1 MYLAGSE
8 EISRNKDD
16 RSRVFPCERSF
27 SSVPNPSVLFKWQI
41 GYFTWHFIFR
51 SLAIWCLYEFCMVFW
66 TYYLQFPLSG
76 TLDHCSYSTG
86 FDTLAFLGS
95 RKKIEVCFSLFLLPG
110 GIRPDYMTFLPPIW
124 SAGAHW
130 NCWHLHTSVEAWKS
144 CRSLWE
150 RRLSAKKSHVAERFG
165 IVWPFWS
172 KDKAVHSFRFCPK
185 ADASQS
191 HQDGQETAL
200 QARAYFFPIS
210 MVWSPRI
217 VR

>member
-76 TLDHCSYSTG
+76 TLDHCSDSTG

-130 NCWHLHTSVEAWKS
+130 NWPIVQDCPVIWIAFNPGFVPLFFLLPGMFGDWV
-144 CRSLWE
+144 RSIFLLPVLGE
-150 RRLSAKKSHVAERFG
+150 SPIGV
-165 IVWPFWS
+165 P
-172 KDKAVHSFRFCPK
+172 CPV
-185 ADASQS
+185 
-191 HQDGQETAL
+191 G
-200 QARAYFFPIS
+200 PC
-210 MVWSPRI
+210 
-217 VR
+217 